1 MSLVKISVH
10 RALAEIKLLNKRIES
25 GCNVD
30 FLAANTMSNVTI
42 RGKSLED
49 YKKLIT
55 GNYDSV
61 TTLIENRK
69 RIKSAL
75 VISNATTK
83 VKVGNQEF
91 SVAEAIERKNAIDL
105 EKLLLNNLKQQ
116 YNACNKAVNDNGARL
131 PEMLEKYLSV
141 VLGTD
146 KNTRDPES
154 VKAHTKDFEKRNKME
169 LIDPL
174 NIATKIEQLEKSID
188 DFETNV
194 DYILSESNATT
205 FVEVELKD

>member
-1 MSLVKISVH
+1 MSLVKLSVH

-42 RGKSLED
+42 KGKSLED

-83 VKVGNQEF
+83 VKIGDQEF
-91 SVAEAIERKNAIDL
+91 FVAEAIERKNAIDL
-105 EKLLLNNLKQQ
+105 EKLLLSNLKQQ
-116 YNACNKAVNDNGARL
+116 YNVCNKTVNDNATRL

-188 DFETNV
+188 NFETNV
-194 DYILSESNATT
+194 DYVLSESNATT
-205 FVEVELKD
+205 FIEIELKD